1 MYETGKLHLIDEHYL
16 YHFVLNGKKES
27 NELG

>member
-16 YHFVLNGKKES
+16 YYFVLNGKTES
-27 NELG
+27 NKL